1 MSTTTDSELPLHGL
15 SSGPE
20 VVVMR
25 RSISI
30 PSQLSLLD
38 TWGSLP
44 AGVLFPLS
52 PMAFAAA
59 AAPTTE
65 DRPPAAPDVPP
76 NPRTARTEGDTL
88 VGSISRTGMRESGQ
102 TRAVSDTDASDV
114 WPPPGPAAHNTPPQ
128 HPRTTEN
135 IGVAPELRRVAEM
148 VRCNQSRLE
157 SMVLSVSPPKANVER
172 PVRAALPR
180 SLAHEPDHPDHPDH
194 TDHTDHPDH
203 PGLPEHRAGRY
214 DLQTKIGGG
223 AFSNIYAAVDLEGSS
238 IVAIK
243 VINTL
248 PSFLSSVDG
257 EFAIMSSLDHKNV
270 VKCLGRYQWNLMEH
284 LVFELAD
291 EGDLFDRLEH
301 FDDQDEAVCE
311 QYMQQAAAGLIY
323 LHDRNIVHFDLKLEN
338 MLLHQNVIKLCDFG
352 LSGIDGS
359 IRRGKPHGT
368 SAYMPPELIKLRATD
383 QTYTVLKSAD
393 VWSFAIVL
401 HAVMFADL
409 PWASALSSD
418 RDYADFVS
426 LGPRA
431 RASQPW
437 SLLATDFREVV
448 LAMLSP
454 NPEDRPDVATV
465 TVAIGGEWLTDYA
478 MRDPEEEYASE

>member
-1 MSTTTDSELPLHGL
+1 MMLPGSDDPIPMKFVFPFAAAAASVDRLSSSSSSGSSMSTTTDSELPLHGL

-270 VKCLGRYQWNLMEH
+270 VKCLGRSVAPRSAKCNDCQLQ
-284 LVFELAD
+284 LSVPLIRPCCTTL
-291 EGDLFDRLEH
+291 DLSRRFPLNSLSR
-301 FDDQDEAVCE
+301 AV
-311 QYMQQAAAGLIY
+311 
-323 LHDRNIVHFDLKLEN
+323 
-338 MLLHQNVIKLCDFG
+338 
-352 LSGIDGS
+352 SGIN
-359 IRRGKPHGT
+359 GT
-368 SAYMPPELIKLRATD
+368 
-383 QTYTVLKSAD
+383 
-393 VWSFAIVL
+393 
-401 HAVMFADL
+401 
-409 PWASALSSD
+409 
-418 RDYADFVS
+418 
-426 LGPRA
+426 
-431 RASQPW
+431 
-437 SLLATDFREVV
+437 
-448 LAMLSP
+448 
-454 NPEDRPDVATV
+454 
-465 TVAIGGEWLTDYA
+465 
-478 MRDPEEEYASE
+478 